1 MNSESHTIFC
11 FFIKCEYFNV
21 NIYGTSLVSDIASVI
36 TTKKIVDLFIQ
47 SNTFMPLTEIFPKH
61 SGYASISGS
70 FALN

>member
-36 TTKKIVDLFIQ
+36 TTKKIADLFIQ
-47 SNTFMPLTEIFPKH
+47 SNTFMPLTVIFPKH

>member
-11 FFIKCEYFNV
+11 FFIKCEHLNV
-21 NIYGTSLVSDIASVI
+21 NNYSTSLFSDIASVI

-47 SNTFMPLTEIFPKH
+47 SNTFMSFTVIFPKH